1 MAVSALG
8 GGRGDEMLVERCR
21 EKEGRAMRRQR
32 VENVEG

>member
-8 GGRGDEMLVERCR
+8 GGRGDEMLVEWGR
-21 EKEGRAMRRQR
+21 EKEGRAMCRQG